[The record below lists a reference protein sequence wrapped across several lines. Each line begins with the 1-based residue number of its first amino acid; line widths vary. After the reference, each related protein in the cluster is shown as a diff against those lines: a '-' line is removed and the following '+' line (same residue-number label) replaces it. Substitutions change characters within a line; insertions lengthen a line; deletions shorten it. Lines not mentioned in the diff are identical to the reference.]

1 MVPGL
6 GGCCG
11 AVAVAAVPPAAGKQ
25 SSRRGGDAPVAKLQ
39 RVIGE
44 EKVKMGGE
52 PGEVA
57 AEGKERR
64 NKREHQKAPPIVM
77 HQFPFHSRPGLL

>member
-1 MVPGL
+1 MVLGL

-11 AVAVAAVPPAAGKQ
+11 SVAVAAVSPAAGKQ
-25 SSRRGGDAPVAKLQ
+25 SSRGGDAPVAKQQ
-39 RVIGE
+39 RVVGE

-57 AEGKERR
+57 AEGKEGRK
-64 NKREHQKAPPIVM
+64 KREHQKAPPIVM

>member
-1 MVPGL
+1 
-6 GGCCG
+6 
-11 AVAVAAVPPAAGKQ
+11 
-25 SSRRGGDAPVAKLQ
+25 VAKLQ